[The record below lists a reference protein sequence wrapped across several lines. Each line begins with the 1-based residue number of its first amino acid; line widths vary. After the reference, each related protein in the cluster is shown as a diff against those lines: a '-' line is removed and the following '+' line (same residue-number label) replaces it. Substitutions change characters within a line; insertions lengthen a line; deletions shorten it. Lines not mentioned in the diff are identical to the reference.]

1 MLFPQADPALLNPY
15 LQHEY
20 PVAPVPTVGASAKVR
35 SLPILYAAQQHFILW
50 LAERSVAG
58 FCGIAFPLPPL
69 SINILIVGGCFSRA
83 CLQSS
88 QLILFLSCF
97 FIPLLQ

>member
-1 MLFPQADPALLNPY
+1 MLLPQASSALLNPY
-15 LQHEY
+15 LQHEH
-20 PVAPVPTVGASAKVR
+20 PAAPVPKVGASAKVR

-50 LAERSVAG
+50 LAEHSVAG

-69 SINILIVGGCFSRA
+69 VINILIVGGCFSLA

-88 QLILFLSCF
+88 
-97 FIPLLQ
+97 